1 MANNPY
7 TSANQQQNSRPKKT
21 SGAAMMARGAILA
34 VVGIVIS
41 MISYSCASAA
51 ASSGSTGYYT
61 VFYGAIVI
69 GINYFIVGFFKMLA
83 GR

>member
-7 TSANQQQNSRPKKT
+7 TSTNQQQNPKPKKT
-21 SGAAMMARGAILA
+21 SGAAMMARGAIFA
-34 VVGIVIS
+34 AVGIVIS

-51 ASSGSTGYYT
+51 ADSGGTGYYT
-61 VFYGAIVI
+61 VFYGIIVI
-69 GINYFIVGFFKMLA
+69 GIIYFIVGFFKMLA